1 MEKKLRNQSKGI
13 WMLKSL
19 IAAYIVTGIL
29 LLILTFLLYRL
40 NLDEQMVHMGI
51 TVIYVLSTLVG
62 GVVIGKLA
70 KVRKFVWGIS
80 LGVAYFV
87 LLLVI
92 SLGVYRTLQG
102 DGINII
108 TTFLLCTGGGMFGGM
123 IS

>member
-1 MEKKLRNQSKGI
+1 MEKKLRNGSKGI

-40 NLDEQMVHMGI
+40 NLDEQMVSMGI

-80 LGVAYFV
+80 LGVAYFA

-102 DGINII
+102 DGMDIV
-108 TTFLLCTGGGMFGGM
+108 TTFLLCAGGGMFGGM